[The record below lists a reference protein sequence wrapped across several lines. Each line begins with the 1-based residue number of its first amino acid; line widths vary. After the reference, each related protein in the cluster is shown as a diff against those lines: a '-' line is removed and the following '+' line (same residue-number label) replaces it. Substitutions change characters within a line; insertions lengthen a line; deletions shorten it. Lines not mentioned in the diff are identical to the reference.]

1 MEEGREGIDPE
12 EIVATRRSGTSPT
25 RRAFFWSVI
34 VAIAIVGSLVAGE
47 LAIRILRAQPG
58 LTREELDRKLALSER
73 TEVSVVTTGNLAGL
87 IQPSGVPGVV
97 YELKPSRSWQ
107 FQGAFTRTNAHGFR
121 GSEWSVAKSP
131 RTLRVVGI
139 GDSVMFGWGVE
150 EEATYMNRL
159 EVAMRRQI
167 PERTVEV
174 LNCAVPGYNTSQ
186 ELATLEG
193 RCLSFEPDVILLGYC
208 TNDWA
213 APFFVKDPA
222 KGGLIESSVLLNWIG
237 ERRRERAR
245 RYFDRYQG
253 MDKAI
258 QALRDL
264 SALTRARGIP
274 VVFFVAP
281 DQHAR
286 PADKDA
292 LRDLA
297 RELGFVDVDVSGA
310 LRRRRPLADLVLSA
324 SDEHPNPLGHELIA
338 DALLP
343 ALLGVLRTRLGN

>member
-1 MEEGREGIDPE
+1 MDEGREEASPAARVGAPP
-12 EIVATRRSGTSPT
+12 SGPSAP

-34 VAIAIVGSLVAGE
+34 VTIGVVAGLATGE
-47 LAIRILRAQPG
+47 LTVRILGARPG
-58 LTREELDRKLALSER
+58 MTRDELDRKLALSQR

-87 IQPSGVPGVV
+87 IQPSEVPGVI
-97 YELKPSRSWQ
+97 YELKPSRRWR
-107 FQGAFTRTNAHGFR
+107 FQGAMTQTNEHGFR
-121 GSEWSVAKSP
+121 GADWTVAKGPS
-131 RTLRVVGI
+131 TLRVVGI
-139 GDSVMFGWGVE
+139 GDSVMFGWGVDQA
-150 EEATYMNRL
+150 ATYMSRL
-159 EVAMRRQI
+159 ERMIEV
-167 PERTVEV
+167 PGRTVEV

-186 ELATLEG
+186 EVATLG
-193 RCLSFEPDVILLGYC
+193 QRCLRFEPDVIVLGYC

-222 KGGLIESSVLLNWIG
+222 RGGLIESSVLLSWIQ

-253 MDKAI
+253 MDKTI

-264 SALTRARGIP
+264 SALARARNIP

-297 RELGFVDVDVSGA
+297 RELGFVDVDVNGA
-310 LRRRRPLADLVLSA
+310 LRREHDLANLVLSA
-324 SDEHPNPLGHELIA
+324 TDEHPNPLGHELIA
-338 DALLP
+338 KALLP
-343 ALLGVLRTRLGN
+343 ALLDALRSRQGS